1 VPPAGLRTVDDDY
14 VFNGSPERYTWKLI
28 GKAEMYIPYD
38 NFKANDPA
46 VKYKDLIKPST
57 VNPDYL
63 RYELHR
69 VWIVEGTL
77 KSGVR
82 HIYSKRRLY
91 ADEDTWMAMW
101 ADNYDARGQLWRAAT
116 VAYFY
121 SQESMAFH
129 RGMSLYHD
137 LSSGAYEA
145 GYLTNE
151 AGDNW
156 WKINQPGVTP
166 QQFSP
171 DAAARGGH

>member
-1 VPPAGLRTVDDDY
+1 
-14 VFNGSPERYTWKLI
+14 
-28 GKAEMYIPYD
+28 
-38 NFKANDPA
+38 
-46 VKYKDLIKPST
+46 
-57 VNPDYL
+57 
-63 RYELHR
+63 
-69 VWIVEGTL
+69 
-77 KSGVR
+77 
-82 HIYSKRRLY
+82 
-91 ADEDTWMAMW
+91 
-101 ADNYDARGQLWRAAT
+101 LWRAAT

-166 QQFSP
+166 AMFSP